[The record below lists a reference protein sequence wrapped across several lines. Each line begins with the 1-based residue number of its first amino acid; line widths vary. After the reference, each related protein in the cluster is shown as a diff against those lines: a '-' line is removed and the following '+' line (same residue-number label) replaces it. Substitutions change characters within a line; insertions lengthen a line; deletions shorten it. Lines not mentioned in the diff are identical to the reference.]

1 MKNIFAFLA
10 LSLASVLAQAA
21 VTQLHCTTID
31 QDATVRV
38 QFDKAVDPASPWVG
52 WTMIH
57 GRIEVRPRQSAQ
69 VYRKEIVITPLNGV
83 QSPDMRGD
91 ATEAVYLRLSPVLA
105 GGQATGEYTGQLF
118 VNDLDVRAYYR
129 FMNDCYEP
137 GLRCR

>member
-1 MKNIFAFLA
+1 MTKFALFLA
-10 LSLASVLAQAA
+10 MSVAGVFAKAS

-38 QFDKAVDPASPWVG
+38 QFDKAVDPANPWIG

-57 GRIEVRPRQSAQ
+57 SVIEVRPARSPQ

-83 QSPDMRGD
+83 RSPDMRGD

-105 GGQATGEYTGQLF
+105 SGQATGEYTGQLF
-118 VNDLDVRAYYR
+118 INDLDLRAYYR
-129 FMNDCYEP
+129 FLNDGTEP
-137 GLRCR
+137 GLRCK